1 MNNEAVQTIVF
12 REQSSITLAHDDHHV
27 PSEQQQLVKQSRLQQ
42 LQCLLTTTLDDIRN
56 ELALFQMYNNAF
68 LFECVCEKMITEKM
82 HLFYN
87 DQPEV
92 VHK

>member
-1 MNNEAVQTIVF
+1 
-12 REQSSITLAHDDHHV
+12 
-27 PSEQQQLVKQSRLQQ
+27 
-42 LQCLLTTTLDDIRN
+42 
-56 ELALFQMYNNAF
+56 MYNNAF